1 MELENYLEDWS
12 ANKRLLK
19 MTQPAGWWRDAFP
32 LGNGHLGAMPYGRLC
47 EERVLINHERL
58 WYDGIRP
65 ELPDLSG
72 LLAECRSRIAEGGNL
87 AANELYHDALK
98 SQGKPG
104 CSAVYHPAADLCLH
118 GVCDERFRNYQRY
131 LDMETGETMTFWEW
145 HRGPQVR
152 RCFVSRADDCI
163 VLEQH
168 GTGLLA
174 GPWQLWLELHEK
186 RDAVRKDG
194 ELFEP
199 PIDFVSSAEGEWLT
213 GIGRYTDPDYEGLEY
228 GIVARVIGSGAAS
241 LPVSA
246 DGQRITVSGAS
257 SLLVLAKVFVHQDS
271 AVAIERL
278 KREIAAL
285 GTDYGTLRDRHA
297 ERHRDRFNSCRIHFQ
312 EDAGETGRSNESL
325 LLEAYSGSMPV
336 ELLQKMTDYGR
347 YLLMGSSGDASVP
360 SNLQGIWNGDYA
372 PPWDCFF
379 MINENL
385 QMNYWQALPGALN
398 QEMLGVFRFYES
410 HLEDYRENARKLFG
424 CRGIFIPAL
433 TTPETGLSVHPGS
446 WIVNWISGAG
456 WLCQLFYDY
465 YLFSGDTE
473 FLQGR
478 LLPFMRE
485 VALFYEDYFTYD
497 AAGKIVISPSVS
509 PENWPLEACAVHS
522 PSSIHPRLAVNATMD
537 VAVAR
542 ELLGNLLD
550 GARSTGLYE
559 ESLERWECM
568 LEGLPDY
575 EVNEDGAVREWLDHR
590 FSDNYEH
597 RHLSHI
603 YPVFPGSEV
612 SGETHPNLIPAFRTA
627 VDKRSTI
634 GLKDQT
640 GWSLAHMANIR
651 ARLGDGASAYDCLET
666 LMQTCVGRNLFTY
679 HNDYRGSGV
688 TMDWFF
694 GYSTPFQ
701 IDANMGITAAVYEML
716 LQSSPGRIKL
726 LPAVP
731 AQLASGKVSGLR
743 TRAGVAVD
751 LEWRLDPFEVRAT
764 FTSSRDQIV
773 TVQLPCPSGSD
784 RRSAPDAGPLPL
796 ANVFELHL
804 KAGCAIGHRWEMR
817 NRQMVSVD

>member
-1 MELENYLEDWS
+1 MDPENYRDKWS
-12 ANKRLLK
+12 ANSRLLK

-58 WYDGIRP
+58 WFDGIRP
-65 ELPDLSG
+65 ELPDISG
-72 LLAECRSRIAEGGNL
+72 LLPECRDRIAEGESF

-98 SQGKPG
+98 SKGKPG
-104 CSAVYHPAADLCLH
+104 RSAVYHPAADLCLH
-118 GVCDERFRNYQRY
+118 GICDERFRNYERY
-131 LDMETGETMTFWEW
+131 LDMETGETMTSWEW
-145 HRGPQVR
+145 HGGPQFR

-163 VLEQH
+163 VLEQI
-168 GTGLLA
+168 GSGLAA
-174 GPWQLWLELHEK
+174 GPWDLWLELHEK
-186 RDAVRKDG
+186 RDAIRQDG
-194 ELFEP
+194 VLFEP
-199 PIDFVSSAEGEWLT
+199 SIDFSSTAEGEWIT
-213 GIGRYTDPDYEGLEY
+213 GVGRYTDPNYEGLQY
-228 GIVARVIGSGAAS
+228 GVVARVIGTGADK
-241 LPVSA
+241 VEVTA
-246 DGQRITVSGAS
+246 DGRGLSVSGAS
-257 SLLVLAKVFVHQDS
+257 ALLVLAKVFVHEDS
-271 AVAIERL
+271 ATAVERL
-278 KREIAAL
+278 KQEITAL
-285 GTDYGTLRDRHA
+285 GSGYEALRDRHA
-297 ERHRDRFNSCRIHFQ
+297 DLHRKRFNLCRVEFSGLPQ
-312 EDAGETGRSNESL
+312 EGSHNESL
-325 LLEAYSGSMPV
+325 ILEAYSGTMPV

-398 QEMLGVFRFYES
+398 KEMLGVFSFYES
-410 HLEDYRENARKLFG
+410 NLEDYRENARKLFG
-424 CRGIFIPAL
+424 CRGIFIPSL

-465 YLFSGDTE
+465 YLFSGDAE
-473 FLQGR
+473 FLRSR

-497 AAGKIVISPSVS
+497 AAGKVVISPSVS
-509 PENWPLEACAVHS
+509 PENWPKEACAVKS
-522 PSSIHPRLAVNATMD
+522 SSSIHPRLAVNATMD

-542 ELLGNLLD
+542 ELLRNLLD
-550 GARSTGLYE
+550 GARLAGLYE

-568 LEGLPDY
+568 LEGLPEY

-603 YPVFPGSEV
+603 YPVFPGSEI
-612 SGETHPNLIPAFRTA
+612 SAETHPNLMPAFQTA
-627 VDKRSTI
+627 VDKRNTV

-651 ARLGDGASAYDCLET
+651 ARMGDGASAFDCLET
-666 LMQTCVGRNLFTY
+666 LVQTCLGKNFFTY

-688 TMDWFF
+688 TMNWFF
-694 GYSTPFQ
+694 GYAAPFQ

-731 AQLASGKVSGLR
+731 PQLPSGKVSGMC

-751 LEWRLDPFEVRAT
+751 LEWQLDPFELRAA
-764 FTSSRDQIV
+764 FTSNRDQTV
-773 TVQLPCPSGSD
+773 RVQLPDPSGKSGQM
-784 RRSAPDAGPLPL
+784 APDADPLPP
-796 ANVFELHL
+796 ANVSELQL
-804 KAGCAIGHRWEMR
+804 KAGCTVDFRWEMR
-817 NRQMVSVD
+817 NRQVVAAD